1 MSLEAFLWQPHTY
14 IPPPPPQTYGGC
26 CWRIQSICLD
36 GRDKISKGDTVS
48 CCLWHRCVGHSL
60 PELYLAVSTTL
71 KTSFPPWSSTREVV
85 TCSTSV
91 WRSPAISAT
100 GSIPEKVD
108 LDSTAHLC
116 FRKCILS
123 VGLFV
128 LLAPRLITA
137 VSLALWTRTSGHW
150 ENKAQTFFHPDSYY
164 IIHLEDAAKKEILLC
179 LQSLLPFK
187 AKDSKTSKKNFK
199 KKNSAY
205 TARYLHF
212 SNSIFIFGTEVAG
225 CIVQLSKTQGPLNPT
240 MSKRSLRSPSPLL
253 GHLCG
258 VHKMACVGSSSCASC
273 CQMKQVM
280 GTHSVSSCFYWLQ
293 RIPKIPYSSY
303 LMF

>member
-1 MSLEAFLWQPHTY
+1 MTVREVDPCKLDISYSPYLKSWIREDPVSYERWKVPEKWVWRLSSDSHTH
-14 IPPPPPQTYGGC
+14 IHLPPPWTYGGC

-48 CCLWHRCVGHSL
+48 CRLWHRCVGHSL
-60 PELYLAVSTTL
+60 PELCLAVSTTL

-128 LLAPRLITA
+128 HLAPRLITA
-137 VSLALWTRTSGHW
+137 VSLALWTHTSGHW

-187 AKDSKTSKKNFK
+187 AKDSKTSKKILK
-199 KKNSAY
+199 RK
-205 TARYLHF
+205 TLPIQPD
-212 SNSIFIFGTEVAG
+212 IFIFLTAF
-225 CIVQLSKTQGPLNPT
+225 LS
-240 MSKRSLRSPSPLL
+240 L
-253 GHLCG
+253 GQ
-258 VHKMACVGSSSCASC
+258 K
-273 CQMKQVM
+273 
-280 GTHSVSSCFYWLQ
+280 WLDA
-293 RIPKIPYSSY
+293 
-303 LMF
+303 

>member
-1 MSLEAFLWQPHTY
+1 M
-14 IPPPPPQTYGGC
+14 GRC

-48 CCLWHRCVGHSL
+48 CLLWHRCVGHSL
-60 PELYLAVSTTL
+60 PELCLAVSTTL
-71 KTSFPPWSSTREVV
+71 KASFPPWSSTREVV

-108 LDSTAHLC
+108 LDSTAHPC

-164 IIHLEDAAKKEILLC
+164 IMHLEDAAKKEILLC
-179 LQSLLPFK
+179 LLVSASLQSQRFK
-187 AKDSKTSKKNFK
+187 NIKKNF
-199 KKNSAY
+199 
-205 TARYLHF
+205 
-212 SNSIFIFGTEVAG
+212 
-225 CIVQLSKTQGPLNPT
+225 
-240 MSKRSLRSPSPLL
+240 
-253 GHLCG
+253 
-258 VHKMACVGSSSCASC
+258 
-273 CQMKQVM
+273 
-280 GTHSVSSCFYWLQ
+280 
-293 RIPKIPYSSY
+293 
-303 LMF
+303 